1 MINSITIELSK
12 EGDVDMI
19 LFLLFLVLL
28 VLGIVYFVKSKKNNE
43 PNDKAKKTL
52 MASLVFFVL
61 FVIRC
66 VSVDAFMMLGFVGFL
81 VGIGYFVYCLFKK
94 QPKKKA
100 LYMIL
105 AGFLVFAYAGSISD
119 PEPIDSS
126 PEVSTT
132 KEVKK
137 KKKVEKVEVAD
148 LSQTDAQA
156 CCNENGFKFSKE
168 EDFSDSVAEGGFI
181 SQSPAAGTQLEK
193 GSTVTVHYSK
203 GKEPTMEDKN
213 ALAKAEG
220 YSSRM
225 HMSKAAIYNQL
236 TSSYGEG
243 FPPEAA
249 QYAVD
254 HLVADYKKNALEK
267 AKSYQTNM
275 HMSRSAIYD
284 QLTSSYGEQFTAEEA
299 QYAVDNL
306 PQ

>member
-1 MINSITIELSK
+1 MDSTTIYISK

-28 VLGIVYFVKSKKNNE
+28 VLGIVYFLKSKKNNE

-52 MASLVFFVL
+52 LASLVFFVL

-66 VSVDAFMMLGFVGFL
+66 VSVDAFMMLGFIAFVL
-81 VGIGYFVYCLFKK
+81 GIGYLVYCLFKK

-100 LYMIL
+100 LCMIL

-119 PEPIDSS
+119 PEPIESS
-126 PEVSTT
+126 PEVATT
-132 KEVKK
+132 KEAKK

-156 CCNENGFKFSKE
+156 WCDQNGFQLSKE

-181 SQSPAAGTQLEK
+181 SQSPAAGTKLEK

-213 ALAKAEG
+213 ALAKAES
-220 YSSRM
+220 YSSMM
-225 HMSKAAIYNQL
+225 HMSKAAIYDQL

-243 FPPEAA
+243 FPAESA

-254 HLVADYKKNALEK
+254 HLVADYKANALEK
-267 AKSYQTNM
+267 AKDYQTSMN
-275 HMSRSAIYD
+275 MSRSAIYE
-284 QLTSSYGEQFTAEEA
+284 QLTSSYGEKFTAEEA
-299 QYAVDNL
+299 QYAVDHL

>member
-1 MINSITIELSK
+1 MDSTTIYISK

-28 VLGIVYFVKSKKNNE
+28 VLGIVYFIKSKKNNE

-52 MASLVFFVL
+52 LASLVFFVL

-66 VSVDAFMMLGFVGFL
+66 VSVDAFMMLGFIAFVL
-81 VGIGYFVYCLFKK
+81 GIGYLVYCLFKK

-100 LYMIL
+100 LCMIL

-119 PEPIDSS
+119 PEPIESS

-137 KKKVEKVEVAD
+137 KKKVERVEVVD

-156 CCNENGFKFSKE
+156 WCDQNGFQLSKE

-181 SQSPAAGTQLEK
+181 SQSPAAGTKLEK

-213 ALAKAEG
+213 ALAKAES
-220 YSSRM
+220 YSSMM
-225 HMSKAAIYNQL
+225 HMSKA
-236 TSSYGEG
+236 
-243 FPPEAA
+243 
-249 QYAVD
+249 
-254 HLVADYKKNALEK
+254 
-267 AKSYQTNM
+267 
-275 HMSRSAIYD
+275 AIYD
-284 QLTSSYGEQFTAEEA
+284 QLTSSYGEGFPAESAQYAVDDLVADYKANALEKAKDYQTSMNMSRSAIYEQLTSSYGEKFTAEEA
-299 QYAVDNL
+299 QYAVDHL

>member
-1 MINSITIELSK
+1 
-12 EGDVDMI
+12 MI

-28 VLGIVYFVKSKKNNE
+28 VLGIVYFIKSKKNNE

-52 MASLVFFVL
+52 MASLAFFVL

-66 VSVDAFMMLGFVGFL
+66 VSVDAFMMFGFVGF
-81 VGIGYFVYCLFKK
+81 VFGIGYFVYCLFKK

-105 AGFLVFAYAGSISD
+105 AGFLVFAYAGSISN
-119 PEPIDSS
+119 PEPIESS

-137 KKKVEKVEVAD
+137 KKKVEVAD

-156 CCNENGFKFSKE
+156 WCNENGFKFSKE

-220 YSSRM
+220 YSSSM
-225 HMSKAAIYNQL
+225 HLSQAAIQDQL

-254 HLVADYKKNALEK
+254 HLVADYKANALEK

>member
-1 MINSITIELSK
+1 
-12 EGDVDMI
+12 MI

-28 VLGIVYFVKSKKNNE
+28 VLGIVYFIKSKKSNE

-52 MASLVFFVL
+52 LASLVFFVL

-66 VSVDAFMMLGFVGFL
+66 VSVDAFMMLGFIAFVL
-81 VGIGYFVYCLFKK
+81 GIGYFVYCLFKK

-100 LYMIL
+100 LCMIL
-105 AGFLVFAYAGSISD
+105 AGFLVFAYASSISN

-132 KEVKK
+132 KKVKK
-137 KKKVEKVEVAD
+137 KEVEKVEVAD

-156 CCNENGFKFSKE
+156 WCDQNGFQLSKE
-168 EDFSDSVAEGGFI
+168 EDFSDSIAQGGFI
-181 SQSPAAGTQLEK
+181 SQSPQAGTKLEK
-193 GSTVTVHYSK
+193 GSTVTFHYSK

-213 ALAKAEG
+213 ALAKAEV
-220 YSSRM
+220 YSSTM
-225 HMSKAAIYNQL
+225 HMSKSRIYRQL

-254 HLVADYKKNALEK
+254 HLVADYKANALEK
-267 AKSYQTNM
+267 AKDYQTTMNM
-275 HMSRSAIYD
+275 SKSRIYN
-284 QLTSSYGEQFTAEEA
+284 QLTSNYGEGFTAEEA
-299 QYAVDNL
+299 QYAVDHL

>member
-1 MINSITIELSK
+1 
-12 EGDVDMI
+12 MI

-28 VLGIVYFVKSKKNNE
+28 VLGIVYFIKSKKNNE

-52 MASLVFFVL
+52 LASVVFFVL

-66 VSVDAFMMLGFVGFL
+66 VSVDAFMMLGFIAFVL
-81 VGIGYFVYCLFKK
+81 GIGYLVYCLFKK

-100 LYMIL
+100 LCMIL

-119 PEPIDSS
+119 PEPIESS
-126 PEVSTT
+126 PEVATT

-156 CCNENGFKFSKE
+156 WCDQNGFQLSKE
-168 EDFSDSVAEGGFI
+168 EDFSDSIAQGGFI
-181 SQSPAAGTQLEK
+181 SQSPQAGTQLEK

-213 ALAKAEG
+213 ALAKAES
-220 YSSRM
+220 YSSMM
-225 HMSKAAIYNQL
+225 HMSKAAIYDQL

-243 FPPEAA
+243 FPAESA

-254 HLVADYKKNALEK
+254 HLVADYKANALEK
-267 AKSYQTNM
+267 AKDYQTSMN
-275 HMSRSAIYD
+275 MSRSAIYE
-284 QLTSSYGEQFTAEEA
+284 QLTSSYGEKFTAEEA
-299 QYAVDNL
+299 QYAVDHL

>member
-1 MINSITIELSK
+1 
-12 EGDVDMI
+12 MI

-28 VLGIVYFVKSKKNNE
+28 VLGIVYFIKSKKNNE

-52 MASLVFFVL
+52 LASLVFFVL

-66 VSVDAFMMLGFVGFL
+66 VSVDAFAMLGSIVFL
-81 VGIGYFVYCLFKK
+81 VGIGYLVYCLFKK

-100 LYMIL
+100 LCMIL
-105 AGFLVFAYAGSISD
+105 AGFLVFAYAGSISN
-119 PEPIDSS
+119 PEPIESS
-126 PEVSTT
+126 PEVATT

-156 CCNENGFKFSKE
+156 WCDQNGLKFSKE
-168 EDFSDSVAEGGFI
+168 EDFSDSIAQGGFI
-181 SQSPAAGTQLEK
+181 SQSPQAGTQLEK

-213 ALAKAEG
+213 ALAKAES
-220 YSSRM
+220 YSSMM
-225 HMSKAAIYNQL
+225 HMSKAAIYDQL

-243 FPPEAA
+243 FPAESA

-254 HLVADYKKNALEK
+254 HLVADYKANALEK
-267 AKSYQTNM
+267 AKDYQTSMN
-275 HMSRSAIYD
+275 MSRSAIYE
-284 QLTSSYGEQFTAEEA
+284 QLTSSYGEKFTAEEA
-299 QYAVDNL
+299 QYAVDHL

>member
-1 MINSITIELSK
+1 MLI
-12 EGDVDMI
+12 MI
-19 LFLLFLVLL
+19 LFLLFVVLL

-66 VSVDAFMMLGFVGFL
+66 VSVDAFMMLGFVAFL

-119 PEPIDSS
+119 PEPIESS

-148 LSQTDAQA
+148 LSQTDAKAWCDQ
-156 CCNENGFKFSKE
+156 NGFEFSRE

-181 SQSPAAGTQLEK
+181 SQSPAAGTKLEK
-193 GSTVTVHYSK
+193 GSTLTVHYSK

-213 ALAKAEG
+213 ALAKAEV
-220 YSSRM
+220 YSSTM
-225 HMSKAAIYNQL
+225 HMSKSRIYRQL

-243 FPPEAA
+243 FTAEAA

-254 HLVADYKKNALEK
+254 HLVADYKANALEK
-267 AKSYQTNM
+267 AKDYQTTMNM
-275 HMSRSAIYD
+275 SKSRIYN
-284 QLTSSYGEQFTAEEA
+284 QLTSSYGEGFTAEEA
-299 QYAVDNL
+299 QYAIDNL

>member
-1 MINSITIELSK
+1 MLI
-12 EGDVDMI
+12 MI

-52 MASLVFFVL
+52 MASLAFFVL

-66 VSVDAFMMLGFVGFL
+66 VSVDAFMMFGFVGF
-81 VGIGYFVYCLFKK
+81 VFGIGYFVYCLFKK

-119 PEPIDSS
+119 PEPIESS

-137 KKKVEKVEVAD
+137 KKKVEVAD

-156 CCNENGFKFSKE
+156 WCNENGFKFSKE

-225 HMSKAAIYNQL
+225 HMSKAAIYDQL
-236 TSSYGEG
+236 TSSYGGG

-254 HLVADYKKNALEK
+254 HLVADYKANALEK

-299 QYAVDNL
+299 QYAIDNL

>member
-1 MINSITIELSK
+1 
-12 EGDVDMI
+12 MI

-28 VLGIVYFVKSKKNNE
+28 VLGIVYFIKSKKNNE

-52 MASLVFFVL
+52 MASLAFFVL

-66 VSVDAFMMLGFVGFL
+66 VSVDAFMMFGFVGF
-81 VGIGYFVYCLFKK
+81 VFGICYFVYCLFKK

-119 PEPIDSS
+119 PEPIESS

-137 KKKVEKVEVAD
+137 KKKVEVAD

-156 CCNENGFKFSKE
+156 WCNENGFKFSKE

-220 YSSRM
+220 YSSSM
-225 HMSKAAIYNQL
+225 HMSKAAIYDQL

-254 HLVADYKKNALEK
+254 HLVADYKANALEK

>member
-1 MINSITIELSK
+1 MLI
-12 EGDVDMI
+12 MI
-19 LFLLFLVLL
+19 LFLLFVVLL

-43 PNDKAKKTL
+43 PNNKAKKTL

-66 VSVDAFMMLGFVGFL
+66 VSVDAFMMLAFVAFL

-119 PEPIDSS
+119 PEPIESS
-126 PEVSTT
+126 SEVSTT

-137 KKKVEKVEVAD
+137 KKKVEVAD

-156 CCNENGFKFSKE
+156 WCNENGFKFSKE
-168 EDFSDSVAEGGFI
+168 DDFSDSVAEGGFI

-213 ALAKAEG
+213 ALAKAEV
-220 YSSRM
+220 YSSTM
-225 HMSKAAIYNQL
+225 HMSKSRIYRQL

-243 FPPEAA
+243 FTAEAA

-254 HLVADYKKNALEK
+254 HLVADYKANALEK
-267 AKSYQTNM
+267 AKDYQTSMNM
-275 HMSRSAIYD
+275 SKSRIYN
-284 QLTSSYGEQFTAEEA
+284 QLTSSYGEGFTAEEA
-299 QYAVDNL
+299 QYAIDNL

>member
-1 MINSITIELSK
+1 
-12 EGDVDMI
+12 MI

-28 VLGIVYFVKSKKNNE
+28 VLGIVYFIKSKKNNE

-52 MASLVFFVL
+52 LASLVFFVL

-66 VSVDAFMMLGFVGFL
+66 VSVDAFMMLGFIAFVL
-81 VGIGYFVYCLFKK
+81 GIGYLVYCLFKK

-100 LYMIL
+100 LCMIL

-119 PEPIDSS
+119 PEPIESS
-126 PEVSTT
+126 PEVATT

-156 CCNENGFKFSKE
+156 WCDQNGFQLSKE
-168 EDFSDSVAEGGFI
+168 EDFSDSIAQGGFI
-181 SQSPAAGTQLEK
+181 SQSPQAGTQLEK

-213 ALAKAEG
+213 ALAKAES
-220 YSSRM
+220 YSSMM
-225 HMSKAAIYNQL
+225 HMSKAAIYDRL

-243 FPPEAA
+243 FPAESA

-254 HLVADYKKNALEK
+254 HLVADYKANALEK
-267 AKSYQTNM
+267 AKDYQTSMN
-275 HMSRSAIYD
+275 MSRSAIYE
-284 QLTSSYGEQFTAEEA
+284 QLTSSYGEKFTAEEA
-299 QYAVDNL
+299 QYAVDHL

>member
-1 MINSITIELSK
+1 
-12 EGDVDMI
+12 MI

-28 VLGIVYFVKSKKNNE
+28 VLGIVYFIKSKKSNE

-52 MASLVFFVL
+52 LASLVFFVL

-66 VSVDAFMMLGFVGFL
+66 VSVDAFMMLGFIAFVL
-81 VGIGYFVYCLFKK
+81 GIGYFVYCLFKK

-100 LYMIL
+100 LCMIL
-105 AGFLVFAYAGSISD
+105 AGFLVFAYASSISN

-132 KEVKK
+132 KKVKK
-137 KKKVEKVEVAD
+137 KEVEKVEVAD

-156 CCNENGFKFSKE
+156 WCDQNGFQLSKE
-168 EDFSDSVAEGGFI
+168 EDFSDSIAQGGFI
-181 SQSPAAGTQLEK
+181 SQSPQAGTKLEK

-203 GKEPTMEDKN
+203 GKKPTMEDKN
-213 ALAKAEG
+213 ALAKAEV
-220 YSSRM
+220 YSSTM
-225 HMSKAAIYNQL
+225 HMSKSRIYRQL

-254 HLVADYKKNALEK
+254 HLVADYKANALEK
-267 AKSYQTNM
+267 AKDYQTTMNM
-275 HMSRSAIYD
+275 SKSRIYN
-284 QLTSSYGEQFTAEEA
+284 QLTSNYGEGFTAEEA
-299 QYAVDNL
+299 QYAVDHL

>member
-1 MINSITIELSK
+1 
-12 EGDVDMI
+12 MI

-52 MASLVFFVL
+52 MASLAFFVL

-66 VSVDAFMMLGFVGFL
+66 VSVDAFMMFGFVGF
-81 VGIGYFVYCLFKK
+81 VFGIGYFVYCLFKK

-119 PEPIDSS
+119 PEPIESS

-137 KKKVEKVEVAD
+137 KKKVEVAD

-156 CCNENGFKFSKE
+156 WCNENGFKFSKE

-225 HMSKAAIYNQL
+225 HMSKAAIYDQL

-254 HLVADYKKNALEK
+254 HLVADYKANALEK

>member
-1 MINSITIELSK
+1 
-12 EGDVDMI
+12 MI
-19 LFLLFLVLL
+19 LFLLFVVLL

-52 MASLVFFVL
+52 LASLVFFVL
-61 FVIRC
+61 FAIRC
-66 VSVDAFMMLGFVGFL
+66 VSVDAFAMLGSIVFL
-81 VGIGYFVYCLFKK
+81 VGIVYLVYSLFKK

-100 LYMIL
+100 LCMIL
-105 AGFLVFAYAGSISD
+105 AGFFIVGYAGCISD
-119 PEPIDSS
+119 SKPTESS
-126 PEVSTT
+126 PKVSTVE
-132 KEVKK
+132 KV
-137 KKKVEKVEVAD
+137 KKVEKVEVAD
-148 LSQTDAQA
+148 LSGTDAQA
-156 CCNENGFKFSKE
+156 WCDQNGFKLSKE
-168 EDFSDSVAEGGFI
+168 EDFSDSVAQGGFI
-181 SQSPAAGTQLEK
+181 SQSPQAGTQLEK

-213 ALAKAEG
+213 ALAKAES
-220 YSSRM
+220 YSSIM
-225 HMSKAAIYNQL
+225 HMSKAAIYDQL

-243 FPPEAA
+243 FPAESA

-267 AKSYQTNM
+267 AKDYQTNM

-284 QLTSSYGEQFTAEEA
+284 QLTSSYGEKFTAEEA

>member
-1 MINSITIELSK
+1 
-12 EGDVDMI
+12 MI

-28 VLGIVYFVKSKKNNE
+28 VLGIVYFIKSKKNNE

-52 MASLVFFVL
+52 MASLAFFVL

-66 VSVDAFMMLGFVGFL
+66 VSVDAFMMFGFVGF
-81 VGIGYFVYCLFKK
+81 VFGIGYFVYCLFKK

-119 PEPIDSS
+119 PEPIESS

-156 CCNENGFKFSKE
+156 WCNENAFKFSKE

-225 HMSKAAIYNQL
+225 HMSKAAIYDQL

-254 HLVADYKKNALEK
+254 HLVADYKANALEK

>member
-1 MINSITIELSK
+1 
-12 EGDVDMI
+12 MI

-28 VLGIVYFVKSKKNNE
+28 VLGIVYFIKSKKNNE

-52 MASLVFFVL
+52 LASLVFFVL

-66 VSVDAFMMLGFVGFL
+66 VSVDAFMMLGFIAFVL
-81 VGIGYFVYCLFKK
+81 GIGYLVYCLFKK

-100 LYMIL
+100 LCMIL
-105 AGFLVFAYAGSISD
+105 AGFLVFAYASSISN

-132 KEVKK
+132 KKVKK
-137 KKKVEKVEVAD
+137 KEVEKVEVAD

-156 CCNENGFKFSKE
+156 WCDQNGFQLSKE
-168 EDFSDSVAEGGFI
+168 EDFSDSIAQGGFI
-181 SQSPAAGTQLEK
+181 SQSPQAGTKLEK

-213 ALAKAEG
+213 ALAKAEV
-220 YSSRM
+220 YSSTM
-225 HMSKAAIYNQL
+225 HMSKSRIYRQL

-254 HLVADYKKNALEK
+254 HLVADYKANALEK
-267 AKSYQTNM
+267 AKDYQTTMNM
-275 HMSRSAIYD
+275 SKSRIYN
-284 QLTSSYGEQFTAEEA
+284 QLTSNYGEGFTAEEA
-299 QYAVDNL
+299 QYAVDHL

>member
-1 MINSITIELSK
+1 
-12 EGDVDMI
+12 MI

-28 VLGIVYFVKSKKNNE
+28 VLGIVYFIKSKKSNE

-52 MASLVFFVL
+52 LASLVFFVL

-66 VSVDAFMMLGFVGFL
+66 VSVDAFMMLGFIAFVL
-81 VGIGYFVYCLFKK
+81 GIGYFVYCLFKK

-100 LYMIL
+100 LCMIL
-105 AGFLVFAYAGSISD
+105 AGFLVFAYASSISN

-132 KEVKK
+132 KKVKK
-137 KKKVEKVEVAD
+137 KEVEKVEVAD

-156 CCNENGFKFSKE
+156 WCDQNGFQLSKE
-168 EDFSDSVAEGGFI
+168 EDFSDSIAQGGFI
-181 SQSPAAGTQLEK
+181 SQSPQAGTKLEK

-213 ALAKAEG
+213 ALAKAEV
-220 YSSRM
+220 YSSTM
-225 HMSKAAIYNQL
+225 HMSKSRIYRQL

-254 HLVADYKKNALEK
+254 HLVADYKANALEK
-267 AKSYQTNM
+267 AKDYQTTMNM
-275 HMSRSAIYD
+275 SKSRIYN
-284 QLTSSYGEQFTAEEA
+284 QLTSNYGEDFTAEEA
-299 QYAVDNL
+299 QYAVDHL

>member
-1 MINSITIELSK
+1 
-12 EGDVDMI
+12 MI

-28 VLGIVYFVKSKKNNE
+28 VLGIVYFIKSKKNNE

-52 MASLVFFVL
+52 MASLAFFVL

-66 VSVDAFMMLGFVGFL
+66 VSVDTFMMFGFVGF
-81 VGIGYFVYCLFKK
+81 VFGIGYFVYCLFKK

-119 PEPIDSS
+119 PEPIESS

-137 KKKVEKVEVAD
+137 KKKVAVAD

-156 CCNENGFKFSKE
+156 WCNENGFKFSKE

-220 YSSRM
+220 YSSSM
-225 HMSKAAIYNQL
+225 HMSKAAIYDQL

-254 HLVADYKKNALEK
+254 HLVADYKANALEK

>member
-1 MINSITIELSK
+1 
-12 EGDVDMI
+12 MI

-52 MASLVFFVL
+52 MASLAFFVL

-119 PEPIDSS
+119 PEPIESS

-137 KKKVEKVEVAD
+137 KKKVEVAD

-156 CCNENGFKFSKE
+156 WCNENGFKFSKE

-225 HMSKAAIYNQL
+225 HMSKAAIYDQL

-254 HLVADYKKNALEK
+254 HLVADYKANALEK

>member
-1 MINSITIELSK
+1 M

-19 LFLLFLVLL
+19 LFLVFVVLL
-28 VLGIVYFVKSKKNNE
+28 VLGIVYLMKSKKNNE

-61 FVIRC
+61 FAIRC
-66 VSVDAFMMLGFVGFL
+66 VSVDAFMMLGFISFVL
-81 VGIGYFVYCLFKK
+81 GIGYFVYCLFKK

-100 LYMIL
+100 LCMIL
-105 AGFLVFAYAGSISD
+105 AGFVVFVYVGCISD
-119 PEPIDSS
+119 PEPIESS

-137 KKKVEKVEVAD
+137 KKVEKVEVGD
-148 LSQTDAQA
+148 LSQTDAKA
-156 CCNENGFKFSKE
+156 WCNENGFELSRE
-168 EDFSDSVAEGGFI
+168 EDFSDTVAEGGFI
-181 SQSPAAGTQLEK
+181 SQSPAAGTKLEK

-213 ALAKAEG
+213 ALAKAES
-220 YSSRM
+220 YSSMM
-225 HMSKAAIYNQL
+225 HMSRAAIYDQL

-243 FPPEAA
+243 FPAEAA
-249 QYAVD
+249 QYAVN
-254 HLVADYKKNALEK
+254 HLVADYKANALEK
-267 AKSYQTNM
+267 AKDYQTTM

-284 QLTSSYGEQFTAEEA
+284 QLTSSYGEKFTAEEA
-299 QYAVDNL
+299 QYAIDNL